1 MNEEED
7 TYLLGNS
14 HPPSPPPPHA
24 LAPKKQFDALG
35 KSQRG
40 RLVHH
45 RSLFDVP
52 AAQQEVVTWHLGPQG
67 EDRLQQGLWEQR
79 HWEV

>member
-1 MNEEED
+1 M
-7 TYLLGNS
+7 LS
-14 HPPSPPPPHA
+14 SSPRTAHA
-24 LAPKKQFDALG
+24 LAPKRQSDALG

-40 RLVHH
+40 KLVHH

-67 EDRLQQGLWEQR
+67 EGRLQHGLWEQR
-79 HWEV
+79 HREV